1 MYNNVTRGE
10 RKEEKRDGFRF
21 FFFFLRV
28 ETGTRKRVFREFIGC
43 DVREDVTEEIQ
54 VCASVHHREIQR
66 NVDHGNLFFFSLC
79 LINHSHNYIVR
90 RSHIVLVFISRCLH
104 HASSVTKNGSVLKKK
119 ETLNFLNFVSMKNII
134 HFLLG
139 RCKLTC
145 RKREKKEKK

>member
-1 MYNNVTRGE
+1 M
-10 RKEEKRDGFRF
+10 DLDF
-21 FFFFLRV
+21 FFFFF
-28 ETGTRKRVFREFIGC
+28 TRGNRNSEACISWIYRLWRAWG
-43 DVREDVTEEIQ
+43 RYGEDTSLCK
-54 VCASVHHREIQR
+54 CAPSWDTTQCRPWEP
-66 NVDHGNLFFFSLC
+66 FFFSLC

-119 ETLNFLNFVSMKNII
+119 ETLNFLNFVSTKNII

-145 RKREKKEKK
+145 RKGEKKEKK

>member
-21 FFFFLRV
+21 FFFFFF
-28 ETGTRKRVFREFIGC
+28 TRVFREFIGC
-43 DVREDVTEEIQ
+43 DVREDVTEKIQ

-119 ETLNFLNFVSMKNII
+119 
-134 HFLLG
+134 
-139 RCKLTC
+139 
-145 RKREKKEKK
+145 KR

>member
-1 MYNNVTRGE
+1 M
-10 RKEEKRDGFRF
+10 DLDF
-21 FFFFLRV
+21 FFFFFYAWKPELGSVYFVNLQVVTCVRTLRRRYKSV
-28 ETGTRKRVFREFIGC
+28 
-43 DVREDVTEEIQ
+43 Q
-54 VCASVHHREIQR
+54 VCTIVRYNAMSTM
-66 NVDHGNLFFFSLC
+66 GTFFFFSLC

-119 ETLNFLNFVSMKNII
+119 ETLNFLNFVSTKNII

-145 RKREKKEKK
+145 RKGEKKEKK